1 MRGRA
6 TKTNPANRF
15 DRQHYEAT
23 AEETWDHLHHDVP
36 TEVLPDPSR
45 TIVATNQ
52 SPDVGFDASVNPYRG
67 CEHACSY
74 CFARPTHEY
83 LGLSAGLDFE
93 TKIFAKL
100 EAAKLLRQKL
110 SGKSWVPRPIAMSGV
125 TDPYQ
130 PTERKLRITRGCLE
144 VLAEFRNPVGLL
156 TKSALVTRDIDLLQD
171 LAQHRAV
178 SVMLSI
184 TTLDASLQHKMEPRA
199 ARPTK
204 RLAAV
209 EKLARSGIPV
219 GVMVAPI
226 IPGLTDHETPSILQA
241 AADAGATHAGRVVLR
256 LPHGVKELFEQW
268 LEENV
273 PERRDKVLHQIRGLR
288 GGRLYQSDWRTR
300 QRGDGLHAD
309 HLEDVFTLYQR
320 RAGLAD
326 KGPELSAAAFRVP
339 GAGEQLGLF

>member
-6 TKTNPANRF
+6 TWTNPANRF
-15 DRQHYEAT
+15 DRQHYETT
-23 AEETWDHLHHDVP
+23 AEETWDHLHADVP

-45 TIVATNQ
+45 TIIATNQ
-52 SPDVGFDASVNPYRG
+52 SPDVGFDASLNPYRG

-100 EAAKLLRQKL
+100 EAPRLLRQKL
-110 SGKSWVPRPIAMSGV
+110 SGKSWQPRPIAMSGV

-144 VLAEFRNPVGLL
+144 VLAEFRNPVAIL

-171 LAQHRAV
+171 LAQHHAV

-184 TTLDASLQHKMEPRA
+184 TTLDASLQHRMEPRA

-226 IPGLTDHETPSILQA
+226 IPGLTDHETPAILEA
-241 AADAGATHAGRVVLR
+241 AANAGATHAGRVVLR

-268 LEENV
+268 LEDNV
-273 PERRDKVLHQIRGLR
+273 PDRKDKVLRQMRGLR
-288 GGRLYQSDWRTR
+288 GGKLYQADWRTR
-300 QRGDGLHAD
+300 QRGTGLQAD
-309 HLEDVFTLYQR
+309 HLEDVFALYQR
-320 RAGLAD
+320 RYGLREQ
-326 KGPELSAAAFRVP
+326 GPELSAAHFRIP